1 MKAIMT
7 ISVAMMITLIFLTSS
22 CGGGCTKEHGITTE
36 EVTICE
42 CENLFWDYSDKKEKA
57 KTEKERIELS
67 KEELKKNIMCYKLEE
82 SLGSKL
88 EDERAKCN

>member
-1 MKAIMT
+1 MKKEMR
-7 ISVAMMITLIFLTSS
+7 IFGALLFTQFILTSCS
-22 CGGGCTKEHGITTE
+22 GGSSKEPATTE

-82 SLGSKL
+82 SLGPKL

>member
-1 MKAIMT
+1 MKKVILSAVMMT
-7 ISVAMMITLIFLTSS
+7 AMMLSS
-22 CGGGCTKEHGITTE
+22 CGGGAST